1 MKEQFLFFC
10 VNIGNEKLLKEEIQ
24 NFYPE
29 FTLSYSRKG
38 FITYKNKGI
47 LYTKDSISQLE
58 CTFATRSGICLGKT
72 NPDDLNA
79 FITEKTNE
87 LKLDLDEIII
97 HSFSINTD
105 YKLETKNLLNNEV
118 NQYSSNNKN
127 VIDIIAIGENE
138 IWMGLHLVTQN
149 TTRYPNANIEIKVP
163 TDVPSI
169 AYLKLA
175 QAIELYSIKI
185 DKKDLWLDF
194 GCVPGGSTT
203 YLLSKGIRVWGI
215 DTAVMKDEVLANKN
229 YTHIQSSVQDL
240 SQEKLPNEDIK
251 WVHVDLNLNPN
262 QAIKEILRL
271 IKKYNHSLKG
281 IIFTVQLV
289 KSEYIKNIEEF
300 EDQFYDWGFIDII
313 SRQVPTHKNEFII
326 IAKRKY

>member
-72 NPDDLNA
+72 KPELLEN
-79 FITEKTNE
+79 FIE
-87 LKLDLDEIII
+87 DECSKHQINKADIIF

-105 YKLETKNLLNNEV
+105 STIATDKVLNKEI

-127 VIDIIAIGENE
+127 VIDIITLGESE
-138 IWMGLHLVTQN
+138 IWIGLHKVVQN
-149 TTRYPNANIEIKVP
+149 TTRFPNAKIDIQLPKE
-163 TDVPSI
+163 TPSK

-175 QAIELYSIKI
+175 QVIELYAIKI
-185 DKKDLWLDF
+185 DTKDLWLDF
-194 GCVPGGSTT
+194 GSAPGGSSA
-203 YLLSKGIRVWGI
+203 YLLEKGCKVYGV
-215 DTAVMKDEVLANKN
+215 DTAQMSDKILANQF
-229 YTHIQSSVQDL
+229 YTHIKSPVQDL
-240 SQEKLPNEDIK
+240 SQEKLPEDIK
-251 WVHVDLNLNPN
+251 WIHVDLNLNPN
-262 QAIKEILRL
+262 QAIKEVLRL
-271 IKKYNHSLKG
+271 AKKYNHSLKG
-281 IIFTVQLV
+281 IIFTIQLV
-289 KSEYIKNIEEF
+289 KTDYIKDIEEF
-300 EDQFYDWGFIDII
+300 EEKFYDWGFIDII
-313 SRQVPTHKNEFII
+313 SRQVPSHKNEFVI